1 MSRSGMDWAA
11 TVSTL
16 GGQALSPF
24 VDAFL
29 TSESTR
35 VLSSHGILLRM
46 KHWKLDVNRRTTL
59 FWVRSESVESN
70 ESRAQ
75 SCSGSSNE
83 LPSHPA
89 LAITRRPL
97 IAPRLVDILLGQAVR
112 KVEGSNESVVGAS
125 RVLEVLEVGLA
136 LVAEFVVQELNVSFI
151 FVEVEVSPRLGS
163 ACVHWSVYMAL
174 VVESELGI
182 CSERCLPKNVGFL
195 FAEAEV
201 SPRLGSARVRWSIY
215 VASIV
220 EFELGIRS
228 ERRLLV

>member
-1 MSRSGMDWAA
+1 MCLSCISCMRGDPPSGFVPCSFFDSR
-11 TVSTL
+11 
-16 GGQALSPF
+16 
-24 VDAFL
+24 
-29 TSESTR
+29 TSFYT
-35 VLSSHGILLRM
+35 SSNCQVMWHS
-46 KHWKLDVNRRTTL
+46 
-59 FWVRSESVESN
+59 WVRSESVESN
-70 ESRAQ
+70 ESRAR
-75 SCSGSSNE
+75 SGSGSSNE

-97 IAPRLVDILLGQAVR
+97 MAPRLVDILLGQAVR
-112 KVEGSNESVVGAS
+112 KVEGSKESVVGAS

-136 LVAEFVVQELNVSFI
+136 LVAEFVVQELNVDFL
-151 FVEVEVSPRLGS
+151 FVEVEVSPRFGS

-195 FAEAEV
+195 FAEVEV

-228 ERRLLV
+228 ERCLLVRYEVHRFI